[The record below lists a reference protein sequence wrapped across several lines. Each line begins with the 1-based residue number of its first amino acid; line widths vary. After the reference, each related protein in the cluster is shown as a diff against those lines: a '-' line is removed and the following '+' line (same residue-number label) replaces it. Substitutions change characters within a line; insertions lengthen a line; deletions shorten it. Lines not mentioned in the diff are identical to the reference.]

1 MSPLYIKTE
10 ILPLADADAADM
22 QAQLSIKSF
31 VDNDGGKTIEV
42 AVVVFIRRKEVE
54 ENAQEDVMD
63 VDVQEDDDVAMGEP
77 E

>member
-1 MSPLYIKTE
+1 
-10 ILPLADADAADM
+10 M

-31 VDNDGGKTIEV
+31 VDKDMGKTIEV

-54 ENAQEDVMD
+54 ENAQEDAMD
-63 VDVQEDDDVAMGEP
+63 VDVQEDDDVVMGEA